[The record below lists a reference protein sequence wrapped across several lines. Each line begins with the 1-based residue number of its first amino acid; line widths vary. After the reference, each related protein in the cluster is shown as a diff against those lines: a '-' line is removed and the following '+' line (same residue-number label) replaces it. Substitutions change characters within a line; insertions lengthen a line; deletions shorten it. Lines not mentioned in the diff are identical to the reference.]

1 MQQDSR
7 VKNIQNEQLLKRST
21 LSIQWVAF
29 STIVI
34 KEVRRF
40 MRIWQQTLIPPAITM
55 TLYFIIFG
63 NLIGS
68 RIGEMDG
75 VDYMSFIV
83 PGLIMMS
90 VITNAYGN
98 VASSFF
104 GNKFQRSIEELMVS
118 PVYPSV
124 ILAGYVMGG
133 VARGV
138 MVGIIVTLLSLYF
151 TDLQLHSL
159 PVVII
164 VTFLSAILFS
174 LGGFIN
180 AVFATKFDDI
190 TIIPAFIITPLT
202 YLGGVFYSISLLP
215 DFWQDVSKLNPIL
228 YMVNSFR
235 YGILGISDID
245 HNAAIAML
253 IVFIVV
259 LSSFSI
265 WLLKRGTGMRS

>member
-1 MQQDSR
+1 MLNFFTVYR
-7 VKNIQNEQLLKRST
+7 I
-21 LSIQWVAF
+21 AF
-29 STIVI
+29 NTILY

-40 MRIWQQTLIPPAITM
+40 MRIWQQTLLPPAITM

-68 RIGEMDG
+68 RIGKMDG

-104 GNKFQRSIEELMVS
+104 GNKFQRCIEELMVS
-118 PVYPSV
+118 PVHPAV

-159 PVVII
+159 PIVII
-164 VTFLSAILFS
+164 VTILSAILFA

-190 TIIPAFIITPLT
+190 TIIPTFIITPLT

-215 DFWQDVSKLNPIL
+215 EFWQDVSMLNPIL

-235 YGILGISDID
+235 YGILGISDVNIT
-245 HNAAIAML
+245 AAISML
-253 IVFIVV
+253 VVFIAL
-259 LSSFSI
+259 LSAFSI